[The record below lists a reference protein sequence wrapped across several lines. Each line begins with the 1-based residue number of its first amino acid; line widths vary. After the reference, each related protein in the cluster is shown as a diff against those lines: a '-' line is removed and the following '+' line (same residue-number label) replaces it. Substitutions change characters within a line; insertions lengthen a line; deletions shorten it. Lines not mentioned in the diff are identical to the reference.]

1 MKNNLY
7 RFTKGLTY
15 LKSIECL
22 IVVPIVFSLN
32 SCIDTHDTFRS
43 KELISSKGEK
53 IYINTLNWGVTDDN
67 QYTVVSVDRNRLKE
81 RKDTIDGVYGLTPFI
96 YKFSNDTLA
105 VFFQKEKKIDF
116 RQEFNTVEV
125 KYFPLE
131 NRDYIELLSSAK
143 KGEGGYH
150 LVPE

>member
-1 MKNNLY
+1 MINRIL
-7 RFTKGLTY
+7 
-15 LKSIECL
+15 
-22 IVVPIVFSLN
+22 VFAILVLSLN
-32 SCIDTHDTFRS
+32 SCVDTHNTFRS
-43 KELISSKGEK
+43 KELVSSKGEK

-81 RKDTIDGVYGLTPFI
+81 RKDTIDGVYGLIPFI
-96 YKFSNDTLA
+96 YKFNNDTLA

-116 RQEFNTVEV
+116 RQGFNTVEV

-131 NRDYIELLSSAK
+131 NRDYIELLSSGK